1 MVVLRSICKQRELA
15 RREVEVGGGG
25 DGAYDEGRAIIEK
38 PRFLDMSFADT
49 HRITSTSTLGQ
60 FSTVCGDTRSR

>member
-1 MVVLRSICKQRELA
+1 MAVLRSICKQRERA
-15 RREVEVGGGG
+15 RREVEVGGEGEG
-25 DGAYDEGRAIIEK
+25 TYDEGRAIIDK